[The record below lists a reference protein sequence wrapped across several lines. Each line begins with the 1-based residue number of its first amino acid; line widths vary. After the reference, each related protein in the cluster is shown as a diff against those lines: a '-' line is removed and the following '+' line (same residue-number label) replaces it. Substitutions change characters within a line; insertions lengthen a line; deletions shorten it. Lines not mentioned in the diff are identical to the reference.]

1 MLYLFYQSFSE
12 LSIDGGALLLFEELL
27 LQEAPQGT
35 PNSDAEG
42 ERKNNGKQGVPE
54 FFLEQKSGHSV
65 PPFQKADEMGKI
77 LG

>member
-1 MLYLFYQSFSE
+1 M
-12 LSIDGGALLLFEELL
+12 
-27 LQEAPQGT
+27 QEAPQGT

-65 PPFQKADEMGKI
+65 PPFQKAAEMGEI